1 MAAGNWPAAIGDAET
16 LLASP
21 ATDTA
26 GIGLATFALF
36 RGGAKDRAVATLRAA
51 IAQRPDDA
59 VLAGNLGNALQEMGE
74 LIEALEWHARA
85 VQLAP
90 ANAGYVLNRG
100 IALQAAG
107 RRDEA
112 ADSFRRAVELDPA
125 NDMARRALGNNL
137 SEAGDIEGARQQ
149 YDAVLARRPDPA
161 LAIRSALQLPPILPS
176 VDAIPAIRAAF
187 AQAIDGLQ
195 AQKLRIGSPSE
206 VGAPS
211 FFLAYHGENELVLQR
226 RLANLYLGAC
236 PALSFVAPHCADPNH
251 RQKDGR
257 LRIGFLSANLRTHT
271 IGRLFGGL
279 IGGLDPA
286 RFETILF
293 RRPQAADEM
302 SRAIDA
308 SVARVVTIPTHL
320 PEAQREIAAYALD
333 VMFYPDIGMDMATF
347 SLAFA
352 RLAPVQCV
360 AWGHPLTTGI
370 PSIDYFLSW
379 AGAEPADAD
388 RHYSERLIWMQS
400 FPTCYRQPQFD
411 PARVRREHFGIP
423 HERTLYL
430 CLQTLFKFHPA
441 FDAALGAILRGDPKG
456 IVMLIEGQR
465 RRWRQTLVERFRRNI
480 PDVVDRIRFVT
491 SLTNEDYLALTALGD
506 VILDPPFF
514 GGGNTTL
521 EALAAGRPVVT
532 LPGPYLRSRLT
543 QGFLNR
549 IGATRFVARDLTE
562 YAALALQ
569 AAGQASKPGTLPAPG
584 SAPLFGQRDTIAE
597 HERFFLAARAAAR
610 EGRRIGAWP
619 E

>member
-1 MAAGNWPAAIGDAET
+1 M
-16 LLASP
+16 
-21 ATDTA
+21 
-26 GIGLATFALF
+26 
-36 RGGAKDRAVATLRAA
+36 
-51 IAQRPDDA
+51 
-59 VLAGNLGNALQEMGE
+59 
-74 LIEALEWHARA
+74 
-85 VQLAP
+85 
-90 ANAGYVLNRG
+90 
-100 IALQAAG
+100 
-107 RRDEA
+107 
-112 ADSFRRAVELDPA
+112 
-125 NDMARRALGNNL
+125 
-137 SEAGDIEGARQQ
+137 
-149 YDAVLARRPDPA
+149 
-161 LAIRSALQLPPILPS
+161 
-176 VDAIPAIRAAF
+176 
-187 AQAIDGLQ
+187 
-195 AQKLRIGSPSE
+195 
-206 VGAPS
+206 
-211 FFLAYHGENELVLQR
+211 
-226 RLANLYLGAC
+226 
-236 PALSFVAPHCADPNH
+236 APHCAVPGH

-293 RRPQAADEM
+293 RRPQQADEL

-308 SVARVVTIPTHL
+308 SVARVVPLSTQL
-320 PEAQREIAAYALD
+320 DEAQREIAACELD

-360 AWGHPLTTGI
+360 SWGHPLTTGI

-388 RHYSERLIWMQS
+388 RHYSERLIRLRS

-411 PARVRREHFGIP
+411 PTRVRREHFGLP
-423 HERTLYL
+423 PDRRLYL

-456 IVMLIEGQR
+456 IVVLIEGQR
-465 RRWRQTLVERFRRNI
+465 RRWRQLLVERFRRSF
-480 PDVVDRIRFVT
+480 PDVADRIRFVT
-491 SLTNEDYLALTALGD
+491 PLGNEDYLAMTALGD

-543 QGFLNR
+543 HGFLR
-549 IGATRFVARDLTE
+549 QIGATQGVARDITE
-562 YAALALQ
+562 YSRLALE
-569 AAGQASKPGTLPAPG
+569 AAGSARGPGGLPAPA
-584 SAPLFGQRDTIAE
+584 SAPLFGQRDIIAE
-597 HERFFLAARAAAR
+597 HERFFLAAREAAR
-610 EGRRIGAWP
+610 AGKRLDAWP